1 MSEIKEKVIY
11 LHCDDKKAETKAKAD
26 ILLGGIDNFVDD
38 LVKGKYDE
46 RLKEIRKESN
56 E

>member
-1 MSEIKEKVIY
+1 MEQKVIY
-11 LHCDDKKAETKAKAD
+11 LHCDDKQAETKAKAN